1 MNSLR
6 DRRARPILLT
16 FGFVAALAWVY
27 VVRGAGMDAGM
38 PEMDMAGGAMT
49 AMRPTWTVGYAALVF
64 GMWVVMMAA
73 MMLPSA
79 APAAVHAAPVGGR
92 PNAAVPAALLFAGG
106 YLVVWVG
113 FSAVAALAQWALD
126 VSHLLSRALAID
138 GATVAGIT
146 LIAIGLYQASP
157 WKHAS
162 LRHCGAAAGDGAAE
176 RGLWGAAWQGIR
188 YGASCLAC
196 CAALMGVLFVVGVM
210 NVLWVALLAAWV
222 FAEKTFAWGG
232 RLAAAGGVLLIAW
245 GAAAVTG
252 ALR

>member
-1 MNSLR
+1 M
-6 DRRARPILLT
+6 
-16 FGFVAALAWVY
+16 
-27 VVRGAGMDAGM
+27 
-38 PEMDMAGGAMT
+38 
-49 AMRPTWTVGYAALVF
+49 
-64 GMWVVMMAA
+64 
-73 MMLPSA
+73 
-79 APAAVHAAPVGGR
+79 
-92 PNAAVPAALLFAGG
+92 
-106 YLVVWVG
+106 G
-113 FSAVAALAQWALD
+113 FSAVAVLVQWALD
-126 VSHLLSRALAID
+126 ASHLLSRALAID

>member
-27 VVRGAGMDAGM
+27 VARGAGMDAGM
-38 PEMDMAGGAMT
+38 SEMDMAGGAMT
-49 AMRPTWTVGYAALVF
+49 AMRPAWTVGYAALVF
-64 GMWVVMMAA
+64 GMWVTMMAA

-79 APAAVHAAPVGGR
+79 GPAAVHAAGVAR
-92 PNAAVPAALLFAGG
+92 PGAAVPGGLLFAGG
-106 YLVVWVG
+106 YLAVWVG
-113 FSAVAALAQWALD
+113 FSAVAVLAQWALD
-126 VSHLLSRALAID
+126 ASHLLSRALAIE
-138 GATVAGIT
+138 GAVASGLT

-162 LRHCGAAAGDGAAE
+162 LRRCNAAVCGGAVE
-176 RGLWGAAWQGIR
+176 RGLWGAARQGIR

-196 CAALMGVLFVVGVM
+196 CAALMGLLFVVGVM

-222 FAEKTFAWGG
+222 FAEKTFTWGG
-232 RLAAAGGVLLIAW
+232 RLAAAGGVLLIVW
-245 GAAAVTG
+245 GAAALAGT
-252 ALR
+252 LR

>member
-1 MNSLR
+1 MTSLR

-38 PEMDMAGGAMT
+38 SDKDMAGGAMT
-49 AMRPTWTVGYAALVF
+49 AMRPAWSAGYAALVF
-64 GMWVVMMAA
+64 GMWVAMMAA
-73 MMLPSA
+73 MMLPGA
-79 APAAVHAAPVGGR
+79 VPAAVHAARVDAR
-92 PNAAVPAALLFAGG
+92 PNAIVPASLLFAAA
-106 YLVVWVG
+106 YLAVWVG
-113 FSAVAALAQWALD
+113 FSAAAMLAQWALD
-126 VSHLLSRALAID
+126 ASHLLSQALKIE
-138 GATVAGIT
+138 GATVSGLT

-162 LRHCGAAAGDGAAE
+162 LRHCGAAAAPETAE
-176 RGLWGAAWQGIR
+176 RGLWGAARQGIR